1 MLELYLLT
9 GKDVGLQRFPLIIVY
24 HHPNPSHPIPATR
37 GSLVQQQQD
46 EMAVEVVHMMGIFAG
61 WPAEW
66 SRPNFI

>member
-24 HHPNPSHPIPATR
+24 HHPIPSQPHGALLC
-37 GSLVQQQQD
+37 SSQQD